1 MIIVDVFQ
9 RVVGCS
15 KRRVIF
21 FVPPLLPSVHQ
32 TSFAFAINQDDGQD
46 YVERGEE
53 SWIKREHCHHLHLAT
68 LTPSDR
74 EQR

>member
-53 SWIKREHCHHLHLAT
+53 SLI
-68 LTPSDR
+68 
-74 EQR
+74 